1 MKSPQTHSD
10 AAEQGDVVC
19 QGMLTH
25 AVFDF
30 QLVFLFLELI
40 TLCLFGFCFLI
51 FFILLGNG
59 SYQHWQSGI
68 GTLDT
73 SIM

>member
-19 QGMLTH
+19 QNANSCSFWFSVGIFISWTDNFMS
-25 AVFDF
+25 
-30 QLVFLFLELI
+30 
-40 TLCLFGFCFLI
+40 FGFCFLN
-51 FFILLGNG
+51 FLILLGNG